1 MDIEESP
8 YNNKN
13 ILINEGD
20 INKIL
25 RTYGIKFKCLNVNVY
40 RQAFVHKSYITRK
53 NENYITGN
61 VHFE

>member
-25 RTYGIKFKCLNVNVY
+25 RGSI
-40 RQAFVHKSYITRK
+40 
-53 NENYITGN
+53 ITGF
-61 VHFE
+61 VVWKADLKISEV